1 MNEDEIR
8 YQTNLSRNWKQITTE
23 ILNQEPNH
31 ICVGKNEMIQF
42 IALFKKKVP
51 ESPDFTTVA

>member
-1 MNEDEIR
+1 MDADRLR
-8 YQTNLSRNWKQITTE
+8 YLTNLSRNWKQITKE
-23 ILNQEPNH
+23 ILELEENPV
-31 ICVGKNEMIQF
+31 CVDKNEMIQF